1 MALLRCHQFQFFFY
15 SPLQVH
21 DDGYEG
27 ILGLV
32 TAFSVLAHD
41 TAALPPIHYGLLSGG
56 NKAPLGSSRFSFWSH
71 TLRLDMTLAR
81 CQQFSMTGHSELV
94 TVFSAVAT

>member
-41 TAALPPIHYGLLSGG
+41 TAA
-56 NKAPLGSSRFSFWSH
+56 
-71 TLRLDMTLAR
+71 T
-81 CQQFSMTGHSELV
+81 
-94 TVFSAVAT
+94 